1 MRPQCRQGYPP
12 QCPGRLR
19 GPGCLPATRPDRPG
33 LSTRECSCACPPHLW
48 GGAALRDAHLPP
60 HPPQHRTVAVIL
72 GAVLS
77 TPRARRAQR
86 PEWAK
91 SSQHFGCQ
99 LSARRSSGVHGARP
113 RDSKSTSWVLFEYRE
128 NGERHLDRALGLL
141 IAEQLPWHE
150 HLLGVIPPQAVRRA
164 AASVHGSKSARS
176 RAIVHAV
183 LNVEGLLCRSAIPRP

>member
-72 GAVLS
+72 GAALS

-99 LSARRSSGVHGARP
+99 LSASRSSGVHGARP
-113 RDSKSTSWVLFEYRE
+113 RDSKSTSWVLFETRE

-141 IAEQLPWHE
+141 IAEQLPWHA
-150 HLLGVIPPQAVRRA
+150 HLLGGRWRGREERHSLRGGSASYLRRQFAVPRLPCIAANQRA
-164 AASVHGSKSARS
+164 R
-176 RAIVHAV
+176 V
-183 LNVEGLLCRSAIPRP
+183 L